1 MRTIDCRDMPV
12 PKPVVL
18 TKSTLEELPENCAV
32 TIITNCDMSEDN
44 ILTYAQNKGY
54 FVKREQK
61 RAGIFITISKNFSCN
76 IEEHHAK
83 QNQIQSRAIII
94 TSDCIGRGLHGDAL
108 MQEFLDSILFQ
119 KTLPSKIIFMNRGVK
134 LTCGNPQDLPIKT
147 LRKIEEKGVSI
158 FVSLSSLEEL
168 DLHKKHQIGKQ
179 ISMFELAETM
189 INQETST
196 I

>member
-18 TKSTLEELPENCAV
+18 TKSTLEELPENCAI

-76 IEEHHAK
+76 IEEHQKNEK
-83 QNQIQSRAIII
+83 QIETRALII
-94 TSDCIGRGLHGDAL
+94 TSDCIGRGLHGDTL

-119 KTLPSKIIFMNRGVK
+119 KILPSKIIFINSGVK
-134 LTCGNPQDLPIKT
+134 LTCGNPEDLSIKT
-147 LRKIEEKGVSI
+147 LRQIEEKGVNI
-158 FVSLSSLEEL
+158 LVSLTSLEEL
-168 DLHKKHQIGKQ
+168 DLHKKHQIGNK
-179 ISMFELAETM
+179 ITMFELAETM
-189 INQETST
+189 INQKTST
-196 I
+196 L

>member
-18 TKSTLEELPENCAV
+18 TKSTLEELPQNCAV

-61 RAGIFITISKNFSCN
+61 KAGIFITISKNFSCD
-76 IEEHHAK
+76 IEEHQKIEK
-83 QNQIQSRAIII
+83 QIETRALII
-94 TSDCIGRGLHGDAL
+94 TSDCIGRGLHGDTL

-119 KTLPSKIIFMNRGVK
+119 KALPSKIIFINSGVK
-134 LTCGNPQDLPIKT
+134 LTCGNPQDLSIKT
-147 LRKIEEKGVSI
+147 LIKIEEKGVNI
-158 FVSLSSLEEL
+158 LVSLTSLEEL
-168 DLHKKHQIGKQ
+168 DLHKKHQIGNQ
-179 ISMFELAETM
+179 ITMFELAETM
-189 INQETST
+189 INQKTST
-196 I
+196 L

>member
-1 MRTIDCRDMPV
+1 MPV

-61 RAGIFITISKNFSCN
+61 RAGIFITISKNFSCDLD
-76 IEEHHAK
+76 EHHNKDK
-83 QNQIQSRAIII
+83 QIETRALII
-94 TSDCIGRGLHGDAL
+94 TSDCIGRGLHGDRL

-119 KTLPSKIIFMNRGVK
+119 KKLPSKMIFMNRGVK
-134 LTCGNPQDLPIKT
+134 LTCGNPQDLSIRT
-147 LRKIEEKGVSI
+147 LRKIEEKGVDI
-158 FVSLSSLEEL
+158 AVSLSSLEEL
-168 DLHKKHQIGKQ
+168 DLHKKHQIGSQ
-179 ISMFELAETM
+179 ITMFELAEIM
-189 INQETST
+189 INHETST
-196 I
+196 L

>member
-18 TKSTLEELPENCAV
+18 TKTTLDELPKDSV
-32 TIITNCDMSEDN
+32 ITVIVNCDMSEDN

-61 RAGIFITISKNFSCN
+61 RAGIFITISKKFSCD
-76 IEEHHAK
+76 IDEHHKKEK
-83 QNQIQSRAIII
+83 QIENRAIII
-94 TSDCIGRGLHGDAL
+94 TSDCIGRGLHGDSL

-119 KTLPSKIIFMNRGVK
+119 KTLPSKLIFLNKGVK
-134 LTCGNPQDLPIKT
+134 LTCAKTENNSIKT
-147 LRKIEEKGVSI
+147 LKKVEDKGVDI
-158 FVSLSSLEEL
+158 LVSLTSLEEL
-168 DLHKKHQIGKQ
+168 DMHKQHQIGTQ
-179 ISMFELAETM
+179 ISMYELVETM
-189 INQETST
+189 INYETST

>member
-32 TIITNCDMSEDN
+32 TIIVNCDMSEDN

-61 RAGIFITISKNFSCN
+61 RAGIFITISKNFSCD
-76 IEEHHAK
+76 IEEHHNKDK
-83 QNQIQSRAIII
+83 QIETRALII
-94 TSDCIGRGLHGDAL
+94 TSDCIGRGLHGDRL

-134 LTCGNPQDLPIKT
+134 LTCGNPQDLTIKT
-147 LRKIEEKGVSI
+147 LR
-158 FVSLSSLEEL
+158 
-168 DLHKKHQIGKQ
+168 
-179 ISMFELAETM
+179 
-189 INQETST
+189 NQ
-196 I
+196 

>member
-61 RAGIFITISKNFSCN
+61 RAGIFITISKNFSCDLD
-76 IEEHHAK
+76 EHHNKDK
-83 QNQIQSRAIII
+83 QIETRALII
-94 TSDCIGRGLHGDAL
+94 TSDCIGRGLHGDRL

-119 KTLPSKIIFMNRGVK
+119 KKLPSKMIFMNRGVK
-134 LTCGNPQDLPIKT
+134 LTCGNPQDLSIRT
-147 LRKIEEKGVSI
+147 LRKIEEKGVDI
-158 FVSLSSLEEL
+158 AVSLSSLEEL
-168 DLHKKHQIGKQ
+168 DLHKKHQIGSQ
-179 ISMFELAETM
+179 ITMFELAEIM
-189 INQETST
+189 INHETST
-196 I
+196 L